1 MKSRYLRTT
10 SSEHVS
16 EATVISYYNEDE
28 PMVNED
34 NLPPRRVPVHKEA
47 PEPDYRDAP
56 EPYRGEY
63 EYDELELP
71 EYED

>member
-1 MKSRYLRTT
+1 
-10 SSEHVS
+10 
-16 EATVISYYNEDE
+16 
-28 PMVNED
+28 MVNED